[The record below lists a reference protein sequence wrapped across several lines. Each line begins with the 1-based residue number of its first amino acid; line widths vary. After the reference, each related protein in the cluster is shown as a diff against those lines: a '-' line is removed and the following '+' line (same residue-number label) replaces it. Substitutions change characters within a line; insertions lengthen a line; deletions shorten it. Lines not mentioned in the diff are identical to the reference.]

1 MRTPG
6 LGWDSG
12 DEALFID
19 EGEGGREEGGLVEE
33 VVSVAF
39 VPGEGFNLQGG
50 TDEDSNQVQEPKGR
64 GKWLPRNLLAGE
76 ATVSHMRQNQ
86 AGARVRPQLWEE
98 EGKLEWQLYKPIPT
112 TLGTNI
118 PSYTSPL

>member
-1 MRTPG
+1 M
-6 LGWDSG
+6 
-12 DEALFID
+12 
-19 EGEGGREEGGLVEE
+19 EE

-76 ATVSHMRQNQ
+76 ATVSHRRQNQ
-86 AGARVRPQLWEE
+86 AWARARPQLGEE
-98 EGKLEWQLYKPIPT
+98 EDTQEEETQEEE
-112 TLGTNI
+112 
-118 PSYTSPL
+118 S